1 MPLPDLIQG
10 LLKAEAYPH
19 ACGPIELIETHI
31 SWVLL
36 TGELAYKLKKPV
48 DLGFLDYRGLER
60 RRFFCEEELRLNR
73 RLAPDLYLDVVT
85 IAGSVSDPRVD
96 GPGEVLEYAVRMR
109 QFAQGDLLPER
120 MKTTPLDATTA
131 TRLAQRVAE
140 FHARVAVAPLD
151 SAWGT
156 PQTILDAMEHNFS
169 AVRSNVSDPGLED
182 RLVPLELWTFERHS
196 ALTQAMELRKA
207 QGFVRECH
215 GDMHLG
221 NVAVID
227 GELTLFDGIEFNPGL
242 RWIDVISELAFLLM
256 DLDDRGAR
264 RPSRRVL
271 NTYINES
278 GDFGGLTLL
287 RLYQVYRAL
296 VRAKVSAIRASQ
308 SVSDPD
314 TRKRNVA
321 ECAQYIELAD
331 TYTRTGRPFVWIT
344 HGFSGSGKSTLCSH
358 LSALVDAIWLRS
370 DLERKRLFGMAPD
383 EREQGGVDKGI
394 YSAEAGQRVYG
405 RLTELAREIIEAG
418 FPVIVDATFLNAP
431 RRFEFR
437 QLARICGAGFRI
449 LDLQADLETLHKR
462 IEWRAALD
470 ADPSDADERVLARQ
484 LEHDDPLTGVER
496 TQTIPVDTAA
506 LPKPADIERWID
518 DS

>member
-1 MPLPDLIQG
+1 
-10 LLKAEAYPH
+10 
-19 ACGPIELIETHI
+19 
-31 SWVLL
+31 
-36 TGELAYKLKKPV
+36 
-48 DLGFLDYRGLER
+48 
-60 RRFFCEEELRLNR
+60 
-73 RLAPDLYLDVVT
+73 
-85 IAGSVSDPRVD
+85 
-96 GPGEVLEYAVRMR
+96 
-109 QFAQGDLLPER
+109 
-120 MKTTPLDATTA
+120 
-131 TRLAQRVAE
+131 
-140 FHARVAVAPLD
+140 
-151 SAWGT
+151 
-156 PQTILDAMEHNFS
+156 
-169 AVRSNVSDPGLED
+169 
-182 RLVPLELWTFERHS
+182 
-196 ALTQAMELRKA
+196 MELRKA

-278 GDFGGLTLL
+278 GDFGGLTLV

-308 SVSDPD
+308 SVSD
-314 TRKRNVA
+314 
-321 ECAQYIELAD
+321 
-331 TYTRTGRPFVWIT
+331 TYTCAGRPFVWIT

-358 LSALVDAIWLRS
+358 LSELVDAVWLRS
-370 DLERKRLFGMAPD
+370 DLERKRLFGMAPGQ
-383 EREQGGVDKGI
+383 REQGGVDEGI

-405 RLTELAREIIEAG
+405 RLAELAREIIEAG

-449 LDLQADLETLHKR
+449 LNLQADLETLRKR
-462 IEWRAALD
+462 IERRASLD
-470 ADPSDADERVLARQ
+470 SDPSDADERVLARQ
-484 LEHDDPLTGVER
+484 LEHYDPLTGIER
-496 TQTIPVDTAA
+496 AEAIPVDTAA
-506 LPKPADIERWID
+506 LPKPADIERWING
-518 DS
+518 S